1 MHHMQLI
8 SDNLMGRYFC
18 RDSAEHQEALR
29 KNRPRITKNDAKL
42 PEVVGE
48 VIAALSVIR
57 VWPHLHNVF
66 R

>member
-18 RDSAEHQEALR
+18 RDAAEHQEALL
-29 KNRPRITKNDAKL
+29 KNHPRIIKHDAKL

-48 VIAALSVIR
+48 VNAALSVIR
-57 VWPHLHNVF
+57 VWPHSHNVF
-66 R
+66 G